1 MRIGWPEAPV
11 AAENSSGHGAYKIAL
26 LLDLH
31 SDPLRQSETNDQ
43 AFLKRRFVAIRRAA
57 HSDCCR
63 DG

>member
-1 MRIGWPEAPV
+1 M
-11 AAENSSGHGAYKIAL
+11 AAENSTGHAAYKVAL

-43 AFLKRRFVAIRRAA
+43 AFLKRRFVAIRRAT
-57 HSDCCR
+57 HSDRCR